1 MKMKAIQHV
10 FIKGSSFL
18 LGVLFLVSCQPERSK
33 TTGWNYNNPNDK
45 GSGFEKFPA
54 MDQETG
60 PGLTLIE
67 GGVFTMGLAEQDVM
81 KDWNNNPRRVT
92 IPSFYMDQTEVSN
105 FDYLEYLFWLGRV
118 YGSVDPNNPSGGF
131 NQDQML
137 VSSGPNADHDQD
149 GDPDSQDDDDTDD
162 LPYSVEVA
170 MGTDPDNPDT
180 DGDGVADKDDRCPLN
195 APAPGTDNGPN
206 GTPDGCEDGK
216 SGASSAPNAF
226 SKYSANY
233 TESFTSN
240 YQEVFRKALPDT
252 LCWRSPLSS
261 MEHFVNYYLR
271 HPAYRDY
278 PVVGVSWIQANE
290 YCKWRTDRVN
300 EYILAREGILDWEM
314 QNKELN
320 PFQMFSTEAYLGGQ
334 YFGTQ
339 PTPRELDRNYSQNTG
354 GAGGLVPTDDQDGD
368 GVPNSD
374 DACPYVGIGSGTDA
388 DGDGCI
394 DDPTADSKSNDDKS
408 YTNPSYSDNGRRLR
422 NYNPSA
428 RSVNKDSWSGK
439 YKGYG
444 ARIVRMEDGILLPNY
459 RLPTEAEWEYA
470 ATGLIGNLQ
479 ENSENYT
486 DRRTYPWNGHWV
498 RREEEQFQGSIQANF
513 MRTSGDYMGIAG
525 NLNDGAA
532 PTAPVESYWPNDF
545 GLFHMAGNV
554 SEWVQDVYRPNSL
567 DDVDG
572 FSPFRGNVYTTKL
585 TTTIGLHDAMK
596 NDRVRYDVHGM
607 KQYVLDF
614 ERVRYQ
620 RIAGSNDKPREW
632 DPAKPQ
638 GNGRDEKDFEFYY
651 QKDIYT
657 WSKFNSLDKK
667 EDVFK
672 TDGAAGYW
680 IEEAN
685 KKSNPSQQST
695 SPNNTTNTGNNPTN
709 NTNNQ
714 SNNANNAGNNQQPAA
729 TQTDVEFSF
738 GTNPTLPTVPTGLTL
753 ANEFEIDK
761 ATGVISSKKGILN
774 PPGKYK
780 IEVIA
785 KNVKTKE
792 DKEYFIE
799 INILDRKILPTDGIN
814 MNSKSQNP
822 ANARRGTAPDPLFVS
837 SSSLALSGDQTAN
850 QDPNQ
855 VFNVKKSQYKNELQF
870 IDSVHYWLDTAIYL
884 TNNLRT
890 TEATRQINKG
900 LWGRIFDDA
909 YIIKIFPEYLD
920 DPALTTMISVLR
932 NGLTEYIM
940 ETEGQMRYRRVTEE
954 ENLGRLNYRKD
965 DYIDYLDG
973 DVESSI
979 FYNDETRMKDINMG
993 KRDPKLVMYQNNHE
1007 RYNLD
1012 GSAIGKGDESFKQ
1025 GVPTTLVS
1033 DRTRVYKGGSWED
1046 NAYWLGCHTRRFLDE
1061 RQSTRNIG
1069 FRCAMDRVGSP
1080 TGKNYGKRKKRKS

>member
-33 TTGWNYNNPNDK
+33 STGWHHNSPENF

-118 YGSVDPNNPSGGF
+118 YGSVDPDSQQNYNPDKFTVPGSNEDSEEEEIVDDTEDGGE
-131 NQDQML
+131 D
-137 VSSGPNADHDQD
+137 PNAK
-149 GDPDSQDDDDTDD
+149 
-162 LPYSVEVA
+162 
-170 MGTDPDNPDT
+170 
-180 DGDGVADKDDRCPLN
+180 DK
-195 APAPGTDNGPN
+195 
-206 GTPDGCEDGK
+206 K
-216 SGASSAPNAF
+216 AF
-226 SKYSANY
+226 KKYKYNY
-233 TESFTSN
+233 TESFTSS

-314 QNKELN
+314 GNKELN
-320 PFQMFSTEAYLGGQ
+320 PFQMFSTDAYLGGQ
-334 YFGTQ
+334 YFGLQ
-339 PTPRELDRNYSQNTG
+339 PQPREVNRKYAPNDEG
-354 GAGGLVPTDDQDGD
+354 DGD
-368 GVPNSD
+368 G
-374 DACPYVGIGSGTDA
+374 
-388 DGDGCI
+388 DGDG
-394 DDPTADSKSNDDKS
+394 DGEGEGDEGEGQTEGDKQF
-408 YTNPSYSDNGRRLR
+408 TQQSDNTNGRRLR

-428 RSVNKDSWSGK
+428 RSVNKGGK
-439 YKGYG
+439 GNYG

-620 RIAGSNDKPREW
+620 RMAASSDQTREW
-632 DPAKPQ
+632 NPGIAQ
-638 GNGRDEKDFEFYY
+638 GKGKDEKDFEMYY
-651 QKDIYT
+651 EMDTYS
-657 WSKFNSLDKK
+657 WSKFNLKDQNK
-667 EDVFK
+667 DTFK
-672 TDGAAGYW
+672 TEKAVGYW
-680 IEEAN
+680 LDAAACASSAQSGGAN
-685 KKSNPSQQST
+685 QSGNT
-695 SPNNTTNTGNNPTN
+695 NTTGATPPVP
-709 NTNNQ
+709 
-714 SNNANNAGNNQQPAA
+714 SN
-729 TQTDVEFSF
+729 DIEFTMKQVSA
-738 GTNPTLPTVPTGLTL
+738 PSKLEE
-753 ANEFEIDK
+753 EFEINK
-761 ATGVISSKKGILN
+761 STGEIVSKKGILN
-774 PPGKYK
+774 IPGKYV
-780 IEVIA
+780 IEVTATNKKI
-785 KNVKTKE
+785 KTKDNVKKYT
-792 DKEYFIE
+792 IE
-799 INILDRKILPTDGIN
+799 INVLDRKILPTDGVN
-814 MNSKSQNP
+814 MKSKSQNP
-822 ANARRGTAPDPLFVS
+822 ADARRGTAPDPLFVS
-837 SSSLALSGDQTAN
+837 SGSLFADKTQA
-850 QDPNQ
+850 QDPNA
-855 VFNVKKSQYKNELQF
+855 VYNVKGSQYKNELQF
-870 IDSVHYWLDTAIYL
+870 IDSVHFWLDTAIYL

-900 LWGRIFDDA
+900 LWGRIFDEA
-909 YIIKIFPEYLD
+909 YIIKLFPNYMD

-979 FYNDETRMKDINMG
+979 FYNNQTRMNDINLG
-993 KRDPKLVMYQNNHE
+993 KRDPKMVMYQNDHE
-1007 RYNLD
+1007 RFNLQ
-1012 GSAIGKGDESFKQ
+1012 GEEVNKGWNK